1 MIRDKNKALNK
12 IVKVL
17 TGLDIVLG
25 ITVFIALLAV
35 IALGIV
41 SHISGVTYIF
51 GISGNSMFPTIQ
63 TNALVAL
70 EETPFDELQVGDII
84 LFRQRTD
91 TGGKITFSDEDFQ
104 SGAAHKSF
112 NLKGDSPEES
122 YKDEG
127 ISYEDGSY
135 TIHRI
140 VEIREADESGD
151 RAVFTR
157 GDNNPVSDRRT
168 VMESGY
174 VSRAAWHLNYVGLFM
189 RIMFEYKGVCWL
201 LGICAALTITVI
213 MIRPGQEK
221 TEASEVKADA
231 FSDNQE

>member
-12 IVKVL
+12 MVKVL
-17 TGLDIVLG
+17 TGLDIVLS
-25 ITVFIALLAV
+25 ITIVIALLAV
-35 IALGIV
+35 IAFGIV
-41 SHISGVTYIF
+41 SHVSGVTYIF

-84 LFRQRTD
+84 IFRQRTD

-112 NLKGDSPEES
+112 NLKGDSPEKS

-157 GDNNPVSDRRT
+157 GDNNPVNDRRT

-174 VSRAAWHLNYVGLFM
+174 VSRAAWHVNYLGDIIKQIYQKEFIICLFGS
-189 RIMFEYKGVCWL
+189 FAVVTVL
-201 LGICAALTITVI
+201 LRLVKS
-213 MIRPGQEK
+213 RSEEK
-221 TEASEVKADA
+221 EKA
-231 FSDNQE
+231 N